1 MNDTSLIAHK
11 KQMEIIMS
19 KTAQERFMMG
29 IEMMNDVRKM
39 VENSIRLQFPHI
51 SPVEFHI
58 EVFKRYYRK
67 DFSPEHLERI
77 CQSMRLF
84 WLQKI
89 GALN

>member
-39 VENSIRLQFPHI
+39 VENS
-51 SPVEFHI
+51 
-58 EVFKRYYRK
+58 
-67 DFSPEHLERI
+67 
-77 CQSMRLF
+77 MRLF